1 MEFENMEENR
11 EQEQKSEEQKE
22 EEQKSEEQKDK
33 INIIQRQI
41 KHLVISGGSIWGFS
55 AFGILYEAISS
66 GFLNIDDLESIYG
79 TSIGAV
85 VGFAVSLKIDH
96 NTLKDYLINRPWEQ
110 VCKKSICSVLE
121 VFDTKGLMCKTFF
134 VEFFTPLLKSV
145 DLDVTVTMQELY
157 DYNKIDYHIY
167 VTELNS
173 FTLVDVSHKT
183 HPNWLVIDAV
193 WASCSIPLLITPMI
207 IDNACYI
214 DGGFFL
220 NYPISKCIE
229 KVENID
235 EIFGISLGNNDH
247 NLTPSTTIHAESSIF
262 DLLSVVLSRVINNNT
277 FFSNDTKTK
286 IPYHIHFF
294 LKETTIDYCIHV
306 LYNKNERHDLIYNGI
321 QSFKDKCKEW
331 FTSL

>member
-1 MEFENMEENR
+1 MDFENMEENR
-11 EQEQKSEEQKE
+11 EQDEKSEV
-22 EEQKSEEQKDK
+22 
-33 INIIQRQI
+33 NIIQRQI
-41 KHLVISGGSIWGFS
+41 KHLVISGGSIWGLS

-66 GFLNIDDLESIYG
+66 GFVNVDDIESIYG
-79 TSIGAV
+79 TSVGAL
-85 VGFAVSLKIDH
+85 VGLAVSLKIDH
-96 NTLKDYLINRPWEQ
+96 NILKDYLINRPWEQ

-121 VFDTKGLMCKTFF
+121 LFDSKGLICKTFF
-134 VEFFTPLLKSV
+134 VDFFSPLLKSV
-145 DLDVTVTMQELY
+145 DLDVSVTMQELY
-157 DYNKIDYHIY
+157 EYNKIDFHVY

-173 FTLVDVSHKT
+173 FTLVDISYKT

-235 EIFGISLGNNDH
+235 EIFGISLGNNTN
-247 NLTPSTTIHAESSIF
+247 NLTPSTSIHADSSIF
-262 DLLSVVLSRVINNNT
+262 DLLNILLIRVINNNT
-277 FFSNDTKTK
+277 FFSNDTASK

-294 LKETTIDYCIHV
+294 LKATTVDYCLQV
-306 LYNKNERHDLIYNGI
+306 LYSKDDRHDLIYNGI
-321 QSFKDKCKEW
+321 HEFKDKCKVW
-331 FTSL
+331 FKYND

>member
-1 MEFENMEENR
+1 MEENR

-22 EEQKSEEQKDK
+22 DK
-33 INIIQRQI
+33 INIIQREI

-66 GFLNIDDLESIYG
+66 GFLNMDDIESIYG
-79 TSIGAV
+79 TSVGAL
-85 VGFAVSLKIDH
+85 VGFSVSLKIDH

-121 VFDTKGLMCKTFF
+121 LFDSKGLVSKTFF

-157 DYNKIDYHIY
+157 EYNKIDFHIY

-173 FTLVDVSHKT
+173 FTLVDVSYKT
-183 HPNWLVIDAV
+183 HPDWLVIDAI
-193 WASCSIPLLITPMI
+193 WASCSIPLLFTPMI

-235 EIFGISLGNNDH
+235 EIFGISLGNNDSSV
-247 NLTPSTTIHAESSIF
+247 NPTISIHAESSIF
-262 DLLSVVLSRVINNNT
+262 DLLSVVLNRVINNID
-277 FFSNDTKTK
+277 FFSNDKLSI
-286 IPYHIHFF
+286 IPYNIDFF
-294 LKETTIDYCIHV
+294 SKETTIDYCIQV
-306 LYNKNERHDLIYNGI
+306 LYNKNDRHDLIYNGI

-331 FTSL
+331 FKCNDP